1 MRKGKQK
8 KYSARCRRFAMTLAF
23 YKKRAYNYV
32 RETFD
37 NALPAC
43 STIRSWYN
51 QLECRPGHMKEAY
64 DHLKQLASENDIHVA
79 LVMDEMSI
87 YQKIE
92 WCAAEKR
99 HYGYITFGEND
110 ESIATKAFVFLVSG
124 INFQFKLP
132 VSYFFVDN
140 NLKGQDKAV
149 LLNEVIEML
158 IECNIKVRC
167 VTMDGDATNLRA
179 VEILGASFSDY
190 RPFFIH
196 KKARNI
202 KIYVTLDACHMLKLA
217 RNLLGKYLEIFNSD
231 RTKIVKWEFI
241 SMLFNL
247 QQLVGQ
253 NIGGVKL
260 TRKHI
265 EYTKRIMNVRLAAE
279 TLSRSVAV
287 MLNHLSKEN
296 LDGFDFSAANPT
308 AEYGFMIDVVFDILN
323 SHCINADGFKAP
335 IKPSNIHAVKEVAKI
350 FREYVSGLFTTYKK
364 KVVRIIDSRLKT
376 SFLGF
381 ICTLNNAISLYE
393 DMVVNERV
401 MNAFVTIRISQDV
414 LELLFGEVRQM
425 GGNNRNPSAREFEA
439 ALKKLLFIN
448 EVKSSEHANCQDFGI
463 RLLTVN
469 ANSKLNQPHS
479 PPRTSQQ
486 FSQNACLPEQTS
498 PQPTIPEQPSQQ
510 LRPRLIYP
518 FNAANLE
525 SAVLKATNNK
535 KYETTFQYCQKI
547 NDPLINS
554 LLKFGGVDTHQP
566 CVDTVAIVELVE
578 QYTAKIITQS
588 FEFDTIVNKVL
599 SGIIINDIYIN
610 SPMDN
615 LDKYEL
621 LKMLISRY
629 LHTRFAQRSA
639 ANTLNAMPYVVGNKS
654 AQLRNF
660 LGQ

>member
-1 MRKGKQK
+1 
-8 KYSARCRRFAMTLAF
+8 MTLAF
-23 YKKRAYNYV
+23 YSKRAFNFV

-79 LVMDEMSI
+79 LVLDEMSI
-87 YQKIE
+87 YQKVE
-92 WCAAEKR
+92 WCQAEKR
-99 HYGYITFGEND
+99 HYGYVTFGEND
-110 ESIATKAFVFLVSG
+110 ESMATKALVFMVSG
-124 INFQFKLP
+124 INNQFKLP
-132 VSYFFVDN
+132 VSYFFIDN

-179 VEILGASFSDY
+179 VEILGASFTDY

-196 KKARNI
+196 KKARNV

-217 RNLLGKYLEIFNSD
+217 RNLLGRYSEIFNSD

-241 SMLFNL
+241 SMLVNL
-247 QQLVGQ
+247 QRLVGQ

-279 TLSRSVAV
+279 TLSRSVAL
-287 MLNHLSKEN
+287 MINHLSKQN
-296 LDGFDFSAANPT
+296 LDGFDFSEANPT
-308 AEYGFMIDVVFDILN
+308 AEYGFLIDVVFDILN
-323 SHCINADGFKAP
+323 SHCMNAVGFKAP
-335 IKPSNIHAVKEVAKI
+335 ITPTTIDAVKEVAKI

-364 KVVRIIDSRLKT
+364 KVVRIIESPLKT

-381 ICTLNNAISLYE
+381 ICTLNNAISMYE

-401 MNAFVTIRISQDV
+401 MNAFLTIRISQDV
-414 LELLFGEVRQM
+414 LELTFGEVRQM

-469 ANSKLNQPHS
+469 ANSKLNQP
-479 PPRTSQQ
+479 QQ
-486 FSQNACLPEQTS
+486 SSQNADLPDGEQTS
-498 PQPTIPEQPSQQ
+498 PQPNLPEQPPQQ

-525 SAVLKATNNK
+525 SAVLKASNNK
-535 KYETTFQYCQKI
+535 EYETTFQYCQKI
-547 NDPLINS
+547 NDPLINF
-554 LLKFGGVDTHQP
+554 LKFGGVDTHQP
-566 CVDTVAIVELVE
+566 CVDTVTIVELVE
-578 QYTAKIITQS
+578 QYTAKIIKQS
-588 FEFDTIVNKVL
+588 FEFDTIVNKIL
-599 SGIIINDIYIN
+599 SGIIIDDIYKN

-615 LDKYEL
+615 LNKYEL
-621 LKMLISRY
+621 LKKLTSRY
-629 LHTRFAQRSA
+629 LHTRFTQRSA

-654 AQLRNF
+654 AQLRTF
-660 LGQ
+660 IGQ